1 MPTREDFLLDTAYR
15 VEIPGG
21 IHLEA
26 QVVGPI
32 PRIFAFTID
41 LVIRGIIL
49 AALSIASIP
58 LGLDGVGG
66 GFFLIL
72 LFVIEWLYPVL
83 FELLARGQTPGKKL
97 LGIAVVNDDLS
108 PVTLGSSLVRNL
120 LRTVDF
126 LPFFYLAGVVTM
138 LSNRHFQR
146 LGDLAAGT
154 LVISIAKSAQAASLE
169 DVPPLAPV
177 TQLSRSEQTAIVE
190 FLQRSAHLS
199 QPRQQE
205 LATILEGITHQA
217 GEDGVERLRRH
228 GAWYLGMR

>member
-1 MPTREDFLLDTAYR
+1 LLDTRYR

-32 PRIFAFTID
+32 PRSFAFLID
-41 LVIRGIIL
+41 KVIQAIAIS
-49 AALSIASIP
+49 AMSIAAIP
-58 LGLDGVGG
+58 LGMGGIGG
-66 GFFLIL
+66 GFFLIF
-72 LFVIEWLYPVL
+72 LFAVEWLYPVL
-83 FELLARGQTPGKKL
+83 FELLMRGQTPGKKV

-108 PVTLGSSLVRNL
+108 PVTLGTSLVRNL

-126 LPFFYLAGVVTM
+126 LPLLYLGAVITM
-138 LSNRHFQR
+138 LSNRRFQR

-154 LVISIAKSAQAASLE
+154 LVISTTGAAQAAAVV
-169 DVPPLAPV
+169 DVQPLAPAI
-177 TQLSRSEQTAIVE
+177 QLSRSEQTTLVE
-190 FLQRSAHLS
+190 FLQRSSQIS

-205 LATILEGITHQA
+205 LASILEGITHDK
-217 GEDGVERLRRH
+217 GEDGVDRLRRY

>member
-1 MPTREDFLLDTAYR
+1 MLDTRYR

-32 PRIFAFTID
+32 PRIFAFAID
-41 LVIRGIIL
+41 LIIRGVIL
-49 AALSIASIP
+49 AVLSIASIP
-58 LGLDGVGG
+58 LGIGGVGG
-66 GFFLIL
+66 GFFLII

-108 PVTLGSSLVRNL
+108 PVTLGTSLIRNL

-126 LPFFYLAGVVTM
+126 LPLFYLAGIVTM
-138 LSNRHFQR
+138 LTNRRFQR

-154 LVISIAKSAQAASLE
+154 LVISISKSAQTAAVE
-169 DVPPLAPV
+169 DILPLAPT
-177 TQLSRSEQTAIVE
+177 TQLSRSEQTSIVE
-190 FLQRSAHLS
+190 FLQRSSQLS

-205 LATILEGITHQA
+205 LAAILEGITHQK

-228 GAWYLGMR
+228 GAWYLGIR

>member
-1 MPTREDFLLDTAYR
+1 MLDTRYR

-32 PRIFAFTID
+32 PRIFAFAID
-41 LVIRGIIL
+41 LIIRGVIL
-49 AALSIASIP
+49 AVLSIASIP
-58 LGLDGVGG
+58 LGIGGVGG
-66 GFFLIL
+66 GFFLII

-108 PVTLGSSLVRNL
+108 PVTLGTSLIRNL

-126 LPFFYLAGVVTM
+126 LPLFYLAGIVTM
-138 LSNRHFQR
+138 LTNRRFQR

-154 LVISIAKSAQAASLE
+154 LVISTSKSAQTAAVE
-169 DVPPLAPV
+169 DILPLAPA
-177 TQLSRSEQTAIVE
+177 TQLSRSEQTSIVE
-190 FLQRSAHLS
+190 FLQRSSQLS
-199 QPRQQE
+199 QPRQLE
-205 LATILEGITHQA
+205 LAAILEGITHQK

-228 GAWYLGMR
+228 GAWYLGIR